1 MGDPM
6 KAQSRQHRT
15 WDPKAS
21 YLLVLTLS
29 LLHSV
34 FLSLGFSRSKGI
46 EGKIAGFGGLQCYGT
61 RAPPWKGKELSTY
74 SIPY

>member
-6 KAQSRQHRT
+6 KAQSRQYRT

-34 FLSLGFSRSKGI
+34 FLSLGFSRNKGI
-46 EGKIAGFGGLQCYGT
+46 EGKIAGFGGL
-61 RAPPWKGKELSTY
+61 
-74 SIPY
+74 